1 MTFTIK
7 WVKKRLWSASVSV
20 SVSLYSLDG
29 GEKPFMTIHLQ
40 FGRSLKVFR
49 HHPTIHCKYLHRIW
63 MVRKGYPWPF
73 CMLTDADHKRFR
85 IHGLQAVGRCCTRG
99 ESEDC
104 TGDKAPKPGIHP
116 GFEIKDKLRQS
127 SRTGCHGPTRK
138 NFCPPNFF
146 KIWSINKNKCCDVS
160 HIGYCYSTILDTM
173 LLYYVVMLHM
183 LCTML
188 WWCCTCCV
196 QCCGDVAHVV
206 VMLHMLCT
214 MQLYCCHVR
223 TDAQTVYCS
232 CLINHM

>member
-1 MTFTIK
+1 
-7 WVKKRLWSASVSV
+7 
-20 SVSLYSLDG
+20 
-29 GEKPFMTIHLQ
+29 
-40 FGRSLKVFR
+40 
-49 HHPTIHCKYLHRIW
+49 
-63 MVRKGYPWPF
+63 MVRKGYPWLF

-104 TGDKAPKPGIHP
+104 TGDKAPKPGIYP

-127 SRTGCHGPTRK
+127 SRTGCQWPTRK

-160 HIGYCYSTILDTM
+160 HIGYNATLAYWIQCYCV
-173 LLYYVVMLHM
+173 VVMLHM

-196 QCCGDVAHVV
+196 QCCGNVAHVVYNIVVMLHMLCTMLRWCCTCCVQCCGDVAHVVYNVV

-214 MQLYCCHVR
+214 MLLYCSHVR
-223 TDAQTVYCS
+223 THAQTLLQLSAQPYVDTDS
-232 CLINHM
+232 LL